1 MHALLSPQP
10 TSRPTGEALENH
22 QFFFALE
29 SGFDTIAECALTPSL
44 AHAELLAELDDASAL
59 DFERAMRGGDD
70 ADFFCLPTNMNLAS
84 PGPPGLDTPGR
95 AAPGGYGRRG
105 GGGGAAAGAVRH
117 DRAQS
122 APAELSTPPRT
133 HSGAGWGEGRSGGSS
148 AAPRASST
156 RGRATTPNGS
166 ALAAGS
172 AGAARLAHLDQFL
185 LPGERIALT
194 GFVWK
199 KPKLIGR
206 SRRRRLLLL
215 TKARDGAEAEAVAE
229 AEGGVGVAAA
239 ADDTPRYRRACY
251 AAVWTRVGLSAL
263 CCAPGD
269 GADAP
274 LPLPLSPGQ
283 RGSLNGSDLA
293 SRLAAKVRAR
303 ATPSPSASLF

>member
-22 QFFFALE
+22 PFFFALE

-122 APAELSTPPRT
+122 APAELSTPPRR
-133 HSGAGWGEGRSGGSS
+133 HSDSRPATSVNRRSP
-148 AAPRASST
+148 AAWPRPSLIFWKRSRSST
-156 RGRATTPNGS
+156 ITLERRTAP
-166 ALAAGS
+166 APAA
-172 AGAARLAHLDQFL
+172 
-185 LPGERIALT
+185 
-194 GFVWK
+194 W
-199 KPKLIGR
+199 
-206 SRRRRLLLL
+206 
-215 TKARDGAEAEAVAE
+215 
-229 AEGGVGVAAA
+229 
-239 ADDTPRYRRACY
+239 
-251 AAVWTRVGLSAL
+251 
-263 CCAPGD
+263 
-269 GADAP
+269 
-274 LPLPLSPGQ
+274 
-283 RGSLNGSDLA
+283 
-293 SRLAAKVRAR
+293 
-303 ATPSPSASLF
+303 